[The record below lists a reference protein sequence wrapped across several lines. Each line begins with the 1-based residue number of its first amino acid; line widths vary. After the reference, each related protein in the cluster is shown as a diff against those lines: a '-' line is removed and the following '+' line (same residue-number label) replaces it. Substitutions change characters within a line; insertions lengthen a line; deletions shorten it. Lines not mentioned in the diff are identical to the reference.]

1 MLETLSIIAYNPK
14 ITRAEIEAIRGVSAD
29 GCVYKLLEYGL
40 IEEDTTQHLSNGLVV
55 YQSDYFYP
63 IHYSQDFDL
72 KDVYSYQKPNTHG
85 IHLWNKSWTDEFKL
99 FEAGE
104 YKLGFTEVKKRF
116 MRTPFLPLTYWKK
129 VIKYTDL
136 TGFLMSSVKT
146 IVDSVSYV
154 LIAFV
159 SISLIVSSIM
169 IGIITYISVLERTKE
184 IGILRAIGASKRN
197 ISSIFNAETM
207 IIGFLSGL
215 IGIGV
220 SFALLIPINAI
231 IHTLTKNNDIT
242 AILPMTASIISS
254 HPQRTLPI
262 RQTT

>member
-1 MLETLSIIAYNPK
+1 MIPK
-14 ITRAEIEAIRGVSAD
+14 IIHYCWYGCGEKSAAIQMCIESWRKFCPDWEIKEWNEDNSPMQIRWMKEAYKHHKYAFVADYARFYALYSEGGVYMDTDMLLVKPIEEFLHDEMFIGREDRYNANMAIMGMHKGNIFCQQIMDYYDQTPFDLVHPPIITRFLTPV
-29 GCVYKLLEYGL
+29 LQQYGL

-129 VIKYTDL
+129 VIKYTGRYL
-136 TGFLMSSVKT
+136 GLW
-146 IVDSVSYV
+146 
-154 LIAFV
+154 
-159 SISLIVSSIM
+159 
-169 IGIITYISVLERTKE
+169 
-184 IGILRAIGASKRN
+184 KR
-197 ISSIFNAETM
+197 
-207 IIGFLSGL
+207 
-215 IGIGV
+215 
-220 SFALLIPINAI
+220 
-231 IHTLTKNNDIT
+231 
-242 AILPMTASIISS
+242 
-254 HPQRTLPI
+254 
-262 RQTT
+262 

>member
-1 MLETLSIIAYNPK
+1 MQIRWMKEAYKHRKYAFVADYARFYALHSEGGVYMDTDMLLVKPIEEFLHDEMFIGREDRYNASMGIIAMKMGNVLCRQIMDYYDQTPFDLVHPPI
-14 ITRAEIEAIRGVSAD
+14 ITRFLTPV
-29 GCVYKLLEYGL
+29 LQQYGL

-129 VIKYTDL
+129 VIKYTGRYL
-136 TGFLMSSVKT
+136 GLW
-146 IVDSVSYV
+146 
-154 LIAFV
+154 
-159 SISLIVSSIM
+159 
-169 IGIITYISVLERTKE
+169 
-184 IGILRAIGASKRN
+184 KR
-197 ISSIFNAETM
+197 
-207 IIGFLSGL
+207 
-215 IGIGV
+215 
-220 SFALLIPINAI
+220 
-231 IHTLTKNNDIT
+231 
-242 AILPMTASIISS
+242 
-254 HPQRTLPI
+254 
-262 RQTT
+262 